1 MSYILDI
8 SNNMLSVPKVERQ
21 NCIINDSIEFISR
34 ARYYEFIN
42 NPLNYS
48 NHSNNESNR
57 EEEHSNRED
66 ESNREEEHSNREEE
80 TNSINV
86 YNSNEIDNIIR
97 INQIKELERVRDKLN
112 FEVNMLKREKF
123 IKKIQIINLKN
134 KIIKNQKKNSIL
146 SYELNWLYN
155 WIKMII
161 PNSKFLE
168 LRKER
173 ETRNL
178 TIIKK
183 YLQI

>member
-1 MSYILDI
+1 M
-8 SNNMLSVPKVERQ
+8 
-21 NCIINDSIEFISR
+21 
-34 ARYYEFIN
+34 
-42 NPLNYS
+42 
-48 NHSNNESNR
+48 
-57 EEEHSNRED
+57 
-66 ESNREEEHSNREEE
+66 
-80 TNSINV
+80 
-86 YNSNEIDNIIR
+86 
-97 INQIKELERVRDKLN
+97 RDKLN

-134 KIIKNQKKNSIL
+134 KIIKNQTKNSIL